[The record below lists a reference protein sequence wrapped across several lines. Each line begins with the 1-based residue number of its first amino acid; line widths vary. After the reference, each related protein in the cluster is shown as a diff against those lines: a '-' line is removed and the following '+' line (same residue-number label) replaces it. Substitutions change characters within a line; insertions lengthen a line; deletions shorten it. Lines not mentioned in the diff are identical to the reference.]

1 MFYTYFG
8 GVEPNY
14 SNINRIEG
22 HLRSIKAI
30 PSLFQGH
37 ISNSLTLTI
46 YIVFYTSV
54 THPSYLSL
62 GHKTKS

>member
-30 PSLFQGH
+30 PRLFQGQTNKH
-37 ISNSLTLTI
+37 LL
-46 YIVFYTSV
+46 YAGV
-54 THPSYLSL
+54 TNVSYLIV
-62 GHKTKS
+62 GHKT